1 MKEAAGWRREWIYL
15 TSIQEAWVVALIVS
29 LTLKIPFPSLG
40 LSFPSVNEGG

>member
-1 MKEAAGWRREWIYL
+1 MKEAAGGRREWVYL
-15 TSIQEAWVVALIVS
+15 ASIQGAWVVVLIVS